1 MSSRRGG
8 YGDGNNGS
16 SGSSVGMEVT
26 PPLFDDL
33 HYLNIGMP
41 FKNIKQSVK
50 QGSDESIQ
58 SLLNLRKSIKSDP
71 NVSAL
76 SVTVKP
82 SVIPPSAPTTLS
94 SMKDVHQQW
103 LVDMLAQFTKQAW
116 DNKYLVDVAVQI
128 TDVIKNDDNDEGG
141 FENKKRSRVTEA
153 SYSSYHP
160 SIPPPLPPS
169 LLPVSKSLR
178 SQILL
183 YIDRLVTAVL
193 KWDVTSRPDILSLQ
207 NLQRELI
214 DAILSEQRV
223 LDMAVNALQ
232 APQIKKVQWLTSLKS
247 KLHAER
253 GNAAFLLFLS

>member
-1 MSSRRGG
+1 
-8 YGDGNNGS
+8 
-16 SGSSVGMEVT
+16 
-26 PPLFDDL
+26 
-33 HYLNIGMP
+33 MP

-160 SIPPPLPPS
+160 SIPPPTPSLPPTCVKIS
-169 LLPVSKSLR
+169 EESNFIVHRPPRHCGIEVGR
-178 SQILL
+178 YQQTR
-183 YIDRLVTAVL
+183 YIV
-193 KWDVTSRPDILSLQ
+193 P
-207 NLQRELI
+207 
-214 DAILSEQRV
+214 
-223 LDMAVNALQ
+223 
-232 APQIKKVQWLTSLKS
+232 
-247 KLHAER
+247 AEPTKR
-253 GNAAFLLFLS
+253 AD